1 MRMSQI
7 RRTFVCCRKFLEIAS
22 PKFQKHPARIQ
33 CGKIAPKYVKA
44 DDSKSESRH
53 RDQIEGRLDEWNQKT
68 HYKLGA
74 GTEKPV
80 PTFLTDTCS
89 SKKRQFCETTLCGFL
104 LSFTTPL
111 GCALFPQFSPV
122 KLEPELQ
129 EQIRQKFV
137 ATNVP
142 VPELVYYNKGL

>member
-33 CGKIAPKYVKA
+33 CGKIAPKY
-44 DDSKSESRH
+44 
-53 RDQIEGRLDEWNQKT
+53 
-68 HYKLGA
+68 
-74 GTEKPV
+74 
-80 PTFLTDTCS
+80 
-89 SKKRQFCETTLCGFL
+89 TTLCGFL

-142 VPELVYYNKGL
+142 VPELVYYNKGLEFVNGVQVVDANGVPLGQSRKLAW